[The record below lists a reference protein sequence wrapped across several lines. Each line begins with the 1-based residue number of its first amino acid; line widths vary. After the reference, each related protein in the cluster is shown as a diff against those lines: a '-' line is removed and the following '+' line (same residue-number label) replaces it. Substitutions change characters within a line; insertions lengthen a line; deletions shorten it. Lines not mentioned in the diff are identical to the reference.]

1 MSRRASEST
10 ELLRLFA
17 PDLAEQE
24 AAAQAELDR
33 AAHDRMRIHEADL
46 TPPDMAAQACWEL
59 ARIIAAPKRI
69 LDPTAG
75 AGCFPMA
82 ASKQW
87 PNAHITGCEAR
98 EEEER
103 HLETWCDVHHMGD
116 FFCFAQD
123 GEDDKGFDLV
133 LTNPPFTLIPDL
145 LRACLG
151 LVRPGG
157 LVAFLCRMTFGDSEE
172 ADPLFRAPFHLAH
185 ALEFA
190 GRWRFRV
197 GRNPKTGKPYGV
209 DSVGY
214 RLLVWRRPISTTE
227 RVFGTILMRKLDPL
241 PLASRRW
248 RKTESGL
255 WVKPGTEYLHGPGSA
270 DPLEALPV
278 LPQIPW
284 RPSA

>member
-1 MSRRASEST
+1 MSRSAKST

-33 AAHDRMRIHEADL
+33 AAHDRMRVHEADL
-46 TPPDMAAQACWEL
+46 TPPDMAAQSCWEL
-59 ARIIAAPKRI
+59 ARILAAPKRI

-75 AGCFPMA
+75 AAVFPA
-82 ASKQW
+82 AARAQW
-87 PNAHITGCEAR
+87 PGVYLEGCEAR
-98 EEEER
+98 IEEEP
-103 HLETWCDVHHMGD
+103 HLAHNCDRYYIGD
-116 FFCFAQD
+116 FFNIYQD
-123 GEDDKGFDLV
+123 GAGEPFDLV
-133 LTNPPFTLIPDL
+133 LTNPPFTLIPEL

-214 RLLVWRRPISTTE
+214 RLLVWRRPIGVE
-227 RVFGTILMRKLDPL
+227 RILGTILMRKLDPL

-248 RKTESGL
+248 RKTASGL
-255 WVKPGTEYLHGPGSA
+255 WVKPGTEYLHGPGRA
-270 DPLEALPV
+270 DPLEALPAV
-278 LPQIPW
+278 PW
-284 RPSA
+284 RAAA

>member
-1 MSRRASEST
+1 MSRRASESPA
-10 ELLRLFA
+10 LLRLFA

-33 AAHDRMRIHEADL
+33 VVHDRMRIHEADL
-46 TPPDMAAQACWEL
+46 TPPDMAAQACFEL
-59 ARIIAAPKRI
+59 ARLSIAPKRI

-75 AGCFPMA
+75 AAVFPMA
-82 ASKQW
+82 ARGQW
-87 PNAHITGCEAR
+87 PGVHITGCEAR
-98 EEEER
+98 EEEEP
-103 HLETWCDVHHMGD
+103 HLEAWCDVHHMGD
-116 FFCFAQD
+116 FFHFA
-123 GEDDKGFDLV
+123 EDDKGFDLV

-172 ADPLFRAPFHLAH
+172 ADPLFRPPFDLTN

-197 GRNPKTGKPYGV
+197 GKNPKNGKPYGV

-214 RLLVWRRPISTTE
+214 RLLVWRRQIGVE
-227 RVFGTILMRKLDPL
+227 RAFGTILMRKLDPL

-248 RKTESGL
+248 RKTASGL
-255 WVKPGTEYLHGPGSA
+255 WVKPGTEYLYGPSSA
-270 DPLEALPV
+270 DPLEALPPV
-278 LPQIPW
+278 QW
-284 RPSA
+284 RTAV

>member
-1 MSRRASEST
+1 MTKRST
-10 ELLRLFA
+10 ESPALLRLFA
-17 PDLAEQE
+17 PDLAEEE

-33 AAHDRMRIHEADL
+33 VAHDRLRIHEADL
-46 TPPDMAAQACWEL
+46 TPPDMARQACFEL
-59 ARIIAAPKRI
+59 ARLSIAPKRI

-82 ASKQW
+82 AREQW
-87 PNAHITGCEAR
+87 PGVHITGCEAR

-103 HLETWCDVHHMGD
+103 HLEAWCDVHHMGD
-116 FFCFAQD
+116 FFYFAED
-123 GEDDKGFDLV
+123 GEDDKRFDLV

-172 ADPLFRAPFHLAH
+172 ADPLFRPPFDLTWS
-185 ALEFA
+185 LEFA

-197 GRNPKTGKPYGV
+197 GRNPKNGKPYGV

-214 RLLVWRRPISTTE
+214 RLLVWRKPIGVERAFST
-227 RVFGTILMRKLDPL
+227 VLMRKLDPL
-241 PLASRRW
+241 PAASRRW
-248 RKTESGL
+248 RKTASGL
-255 WVKPGTEYLHGPGSA
+255 WVKPGTEYLHGPASA
-270 DPLEALPV
+270 DPLEALPAV
-278 LPQIPW
+278 PW
-284 RPSA
+284 RAAA

>member
-1 MSRRASEST
+1 VSRRASESPA
-10 ELLRLFA
+10 LLRLFA

-24 AAAQAELDR
+24 AAAQADLDR
-33 AAHDRMRIHEADL
+33 AAHDRLRIHEADL
-46 TPPDMAAQACWEL
+46 TPPDMAAQACFEL
-59 ARIIAAPKRI
+59 ARLSIVPKRI

-75 AGCFPMA
+75 AAVFPMVA
-82 ASKQW
+82 RGQW
-87 PNAHITGCEAR
+87 PGVHITGCEAR
-98 EEEER
+98 EEEEP
-103 HLETWCDVHHMGD
+103 HLEAWCDVHHMGD
-116 FFCFAQD
+116 FFHFAED

-172 ADPLFRAPFHLAH
+172 ADPLFRPPFDLTN

-197 GRNPKTGKPYGV
+197 GKNPKNGKPYGV

-214 RLLVWRRPISTTE
+214 RLLVWRRRIGVE
-227 RVFGTILMRKLDPL
+227 RAFGTILMRKLDPL
-241 PLASRRW
+241 PAASRRW
-248 RKTESGL
+248 RKTASGL
-255 WVKPGTEYLHGPGSA
+255 WVKPGTEYLHGPGSV
-270 DPLEALPV
+270 DPLETLPAV
-278 LPQIPW
+278 PW
-284 RPSA
+284 RAAA